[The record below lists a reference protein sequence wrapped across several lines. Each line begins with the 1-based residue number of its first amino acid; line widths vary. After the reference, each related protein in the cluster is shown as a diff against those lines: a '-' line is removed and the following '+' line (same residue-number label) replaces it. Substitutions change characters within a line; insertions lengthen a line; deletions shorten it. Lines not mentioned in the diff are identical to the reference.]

1 MRLCVFCGSNEGFRP
16 EYRNAAVALGQTIAA
31 HDSALI
37 YGGSKVG
44 LMGAVADAVLAAGG
58 TVIGII
64 PQALVDKEVAHPG
77 LTELHIVGSMHERKA
92 KMADMA
98 EGFVALPGGIGTLE
112 ELFEIWTWAQ
122 LGYHGKPVGVLDIA
136 GFYGKLLAF
145 LDHQADEGFM
155 RREHRDMLIV
165 ENDPEQLI
173 QRYRTYQPPQVTKW
187 IKSGQR

>member
-1 MRLCVFCGSNEGFRP
+1 
-16 EYRNAAVALGQTIAA
+16 
-31 HDSALI
+31 
-37 YGGSKVG
+37 
-44 LMGAVADAVLAAGG
+44 
-58 TVIGII
+58 
-64 PQALVDKEVAHPG
+64 
-77 LTELHIVGSMHERKA
+77 MHERKA

-98 EGFVALPGGIGTLE
+98 EGFVALPGGLGTLE

>member
-64 PQALVDKEVAHPG
+64 PQALVDKEVAHHG
-77 LTELHIVGSMHERKA
+77 LTELHVVGSMHERKA

-145 LDHQADEGFM
+145 LDHQAEEGFM

-173 QRYRTYQPPQVTKW
+173 QRYRNYQPPQITKW